1 MKYRIVPTR
10 EIHIKSLHKA
20 LDRVAR
26 EKKYLAFLKA
36 PPLAESRKYVR
47 GNIKDRNP
55 QFVALAGEEV
65 IGWCDIT
72 RIPRDTSRH
81 CGVLGIALVPEF
93 RGHGIGARLMQKA
106 IAAAWARK
114 FTRIELTVRENN
126 RNAIAL
132 YGRLGF
138 KIEGVRRNAFLVDG
152 NYENVLAMALLR
164 DGTQ

>member
-10 EIHIKSLHKA
+10 EVHIKSLHKA

-26 EKKYLAFLKA
+26 ERKYIGYLKA
-36 PPLAESRKYVR
+36 PPLTESRKYIR

-55 QFVALAGEEV
+55 QFVALAGDEV

-72 RIPRDTSRH
+72 RIPRDTAKH
-81 CGVLGIALVPEF
+81 CGILGIALVPEF
-93 RGHGIGARLMQKA
+93 RGHGIGARLMQKT
-106 IAAAWARK
+106 IATAWARK
-114 FTRIELTVRENN
+114 FTRIELTVREDN

-152 NYENVLAMALLR
+152 NYQNVLAMALLR
-164 DGTQ
+164 DSAQ